1 VTLDEATHR
10 FGTIRRTWLDD
21 PSTAANIE
29 RNFDVLLR
37 GHDDFFKAV
46 RELDVRHQSIVSRKE
61 ESLATLKTMEK
72 SYQDITHKL
81 TRVAQDDDFFIRSL
95 SSIDSGL
102 DEVSVE
108 VAGASKVC
116 LSDAQGSIESLATA
130 ISEVR
135 QSLKR
140 MRAYVAEAREK
151 RLHLLKALHHF
162 YKSRVA
168 QMENQASGEDLS
180 RLLKTADAVF
190 IADRLLV
197 RVEQWWQEA
206 ALIDGLG
213 RGAITFDLQ
222 YRKGLRVLYEDLAAG
237 QAFQKQVEEV
247 SSLPPRARASVRA
260 RIDLYVSEIQD
271 EIRRLESKGWRGF
284 LDEQSRMTA
293 KRRESLA
300 SYPPAC
306 VEAIQDFEKLA
317 AQVTSSDGVLEAE
330 AAYLRQVRICRKSP

>member
-21 PSTAANIE
+21 PSIAANIE
-29 RNFDVLLR
+29 RNCDVLLR

-46 RELDVRHQSIVSRKE
+46 RELEVRHQSIVSSKE
-61 ESLATLKTMEK
+61 ESLATLNTVEK
-72 SYQDITHKL
+72 SNQDLTHKL

-95 SSIDSGL
+95 SCIDSGL

-168 QMENQASGEDLS
+168 HRAKMLTRVFKVDVTKFPSCGRDLS
-180 RLLKTADAVF
+180 
-190 IADRLLV
+190 
-197 RVEQWWQEA
+197 
-206 ALIDGLG
+206 
-213 RGAITFDLQ
+213 
-222 YRKGLRVLYEDLAAG
+222 
-237 QAFQKQVEEV
+237 
-247 SSLPPRARASVRA
+247 
-260 RIDLYVSEIQD
+260 
-271 EIRRLESKGWRGF
+271 
-284 LDEQSRMTA
+284 
-293 KRRESLA
+293 
-300 SYPPAC
+300 
-306 VEAIQDFEKLA
+306 KLA
-317 AQVTSSDGVLEAE
+317 AVTDPM
-330 AAYLRQVRICRKSP
+330 AARRYLKHASIPHDAPARVPLRSVQGEFEFEYAPFPTYD